1 MASGRRQS
9 AGDRQWQLQCVF
21 YDHGNSAS
29 GNKVI
34 YIRQLDKHL
43 RLLTQPLL
51 QTLER
56 QFAVNKMKRLASTS
70 GGQERPR
77 AFLQERREKLLAG

>member
-1 MASGRRQS
+1 MA
-9 AGDRQWQLQCVF
+9 AAVCF
-21 YDHGNSAS
+21 FDHGNSDS

-56 QFAVNKMKRLASTS
+56 QFADIS
-70 GGQERPR
+70 
-77 AFLQERREKLLAG
+77 

>member
-1 MASGRRQS
+1 MA
-9 AGDRQWQLQCVF
+9 AAVCF
-21 YDHGNSAS
+21 FDHGNSDS

-43 RLLTQPLL
+43 QLLTQPLL